1 MENAAPKFGIIF
13 YDFFEL
19 FLLFQDRAST
29 LIHFLEN
36 RLNRRL
42 NVRRE
47 HSRPFDVPISVLDI
61 SRAREVLGWQ
71 PRLSFADGIERT
83 MADLKENAALSILD

>member
-1 MENAAPKFGIIF
+1 
-13 YDFFEL
+13 
-19 FLLFQDRAST
+19 
-29 LIHFLEN
+29 
-36 RLNRRL
+36 LNRRL